1 VDGPRAFLRFGRHL
15 NRVGRSARV
24 TRILS
29 ASAELWEI
37 VVARNRWILGCALL
51 LLATVVIIGLA
62 FSVVNLA
69 MSGDR
74 LALSPLSGR
83 VGLVEVVGE
92 IDDPEPVVDQLDRM
106 ERDASVR
113 AVVVRLD
120 SPGGGVAASQE
131 IYDAVRRIHDAKK
144 PVIASMGGVAAS
156 GAYYV
161 ACAADSIVANAG
173 TLTGSIGVI
182 MMFPN
187 TEDLFR
193 KVGIKFETVK
203 TGKYKDIGTMWRP
216 MTDDERKLLQDVLSN
231 VYDQFVDAIVEG
243 RNLAREDVL
252 LYADGRIF
260 SGDQA
265 QQYGFVDR
273 LGDLDAAIELA
284 GQMAGI
290 SGQPVVV
297 RKERR
302 RVSFWDFLDSKM
314 NQVTGLSS
322 RGPRLEYRLR

>member
-1 VDGPRAFLRFGRHL
+1 
-15 NRVGRSARV
+15 
-24 TRILS
+24 
-29 ASAELWEI
+29 
-37 VVARNRWILGCALL
+37 VARNRWLLGCALL
-51 LLATVVIIGLA
+51 IAGSVVIIGLA
-62 FSVVNLA
+62 FLVVNLA
-69 MSGDR
+69 LTGGDR
-74 LALSPLSGR
+74 LTLSPLAGR
-83 VGLVEVVGE
+83 VGLVEIVGE
-92 IDDPEPVVDQLDRM
+92 IDDPEPIVDQLDRM
-106 ERDASVR
+106 ERDTSIR

-131 IYDAVRRIHDAKK
+131 IYESVKKLRDQGKK
-144 PVIASMGGVAAS
+144 PVVASMGGVAAS

-182 MMFPN
+182 MTFPN

-193 KVGIKFETVK
+193 KVGIRFETVK

-231 VYDQFVDAIVEG
+231 VYDQFIDTIVEG
-243 RNLAREDVL
+243 RALAREDVL
-252 LYADGRIF
+252 PYADGRIF

-265 QQYGFVDR
+265 LGYGFVDR
-273 LGDLDAAIELA
+273 LGDLDDSIRLA
-284 GQMAGI
+284 GEMAGI

-302 RVSFWDFLDSKM
+302 RVSFLDFLDSKM

-322 RGPRLEYRLR
+322 HGPRLEYRLR

>member
-1 VDGPRAFLRFGRHL
+1 
-15 NRVGRSARV
+15 
-24 TRILS
+24 
-29 ASAELWEI
+29 
-37 VVARNRWILGCALL
+37 VARNRWVLGCALL
-51 LLATVVIIGLA
+51 IGGTVVIIGIA
-62 FSVVNLA
+62 FLVVNMALT
-69 MSGDR
+69 GDR
-74 LALSPLSGR
+74 FALSPLSGR
-83 VGLVEVVGE
+83 VGLVEITGE

-106 ERDASVR
+106 QRDPGVR
-113 AVVVRLD
+113 AVVLRLD

-131 IYDAVRRIHDAKK
+131 IYKAVERVRDRRLGNK

-161 ACAADSIVANAG
+161 ACAADSIVANPG

-193 KVGIKFETVK
+193 KVGIRFETIK
-203 TGKYKDIGTMWRP
+203 TGKYKDVGSMWRP

-252 LYADGRIF
+252 PYADGRIF

-265 QQYGFVDR
+265 QQYGFVDK
-273 LGDLDAAIELA
+273 LGDLDDAILLA
-284 GQMAGI
+284 GKMAGI

-302 RVSFWDFLDSKM
+302 RVSFWDFLDNKM
-314 NQVTGLSS
+314 NQMTGISS

>member
-1 VDGPRAFLRFGRHL
+1 M
-15 NRVGRSARV
+15 
-24 TRILS
+24 
-29 ASAELWEI
+29 
-37 VVARNRWILGCALL
+37 ARNRWVLGCALL
-51 LLATVVIIGLA
+51 IGGTVVIIGIA
-62 FSVVNLA
+62 FLVVNMALT
-69 MSGDR
+69 GDR
-74 LALSPLSGR
+74 FALSPLSGR
-83 VGLVEVVGE
+83 VGLVEITGE

-106 ERDASVR
+106 QRDPGVR
-113 AVVVRLD
+113 AVVLRLD

-131 IYDAVRRIHDAKK
+131 IYKAVERLRNRDQGNK

-161 ACAADSIVANAG
+161 ACAADSIVADPG

-193 KVGIKFETVK
+193 KVGIKFETIK
-203 TGKYKDIGTMWRP
+203 TGKYKDVGSMWRP

-243 RNLAREDVL
+243 RSLAREDVL
-252 LYADGRIF
+252 PYADGRIF

-265 QQYGFVDR
+265 QQYGFVDK
-273 LGDLDAAIELA
+273 LGDLDDAILLA
-284 GQMAGI
+284 GKMAGI

-302 RVSFWDFLDSKM
+302 RVSFWDFLDNKM
-314 NQVTGLSS
+314 NQMTGISS